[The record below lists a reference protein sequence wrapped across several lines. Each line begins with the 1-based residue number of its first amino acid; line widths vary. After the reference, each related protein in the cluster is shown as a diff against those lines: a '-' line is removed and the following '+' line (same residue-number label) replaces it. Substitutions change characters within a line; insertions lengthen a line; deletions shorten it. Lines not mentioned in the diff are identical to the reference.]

1 MLFLFCRFQLLLLS
15 DVIALS
21 DKENEPTHKPTRI
34 GDKLSCN
41 WNPTFESAAN
51 HKQACMAANDEYTV
65 PYTCNGVHT
74 YFAALSVVLSTPHF
88 SRINLVHASRMV
100 PPTRKNQKSLEKSY

>member
-1 MLFLFCRFQLLLLS
+1 MLFLFCRFQLLS
-15 DVIALS
+15 NVIALS

-34 GDKLSCN
+34 RDKLSCS

-74 YFAALSVVLSTPHF
+74 FLRCTVSGIV
-88 SRINLVHASRMV
+88 N
-100 PPTRKNQKSLEKSY
+100 PTFLKDKFGTCLKNGATY